1 MLFNDLIQKAYLSPW
16 VVHCEPSLAN
26 ANHVVRYLGQY
37 THRVAITNQRI
48 LSIQDGKVTFIAKDY
63 TDRGVRKVVT
73 LNGEEF
79 IRRFSQ
85 HILPIG
91 FVKIRY
97 FGIYNHT
104 VKRSLKLV
112 FTMEEN
118 PVVHCP
124 KETTLQR
131 FERITGQ
138 TPCRC
143 PVCKTGRMVRV
154 RTLPRI
160 RSPDMK
166 INLQHL
172 TQLQIS

>member
-1 MLFNDLIQKAYLSPW
+1 M
-16 VVHCEPSLAN
+16 HCEPSLAN
-26 ANHVVRYLGQY
+26 ADHVVRYLGQY

-48 LSIQDGKVTFIAKDY
+48 LSIAHGKVTFIAKDY
-63 TDRGVRKVVT
+63 TDRGIKKVVK
-73 LNGEEF
+73 LHGEEF

-104 VKRSLKLV
+104 VKRNLNLV
-112 FTMEEN
+112 FTVEEKTLV
-118 PVVHCP
+118 PCT

-138 TPCRC
+138 KPCCC

-160 RSPDMK
+160 RFLGCLSVRICCSHRK
-166 INLQHL
+166 
-172 TQLQIS
+172 